1 MRSLTSI
8 GLTENL
14 LQKFAYIG
22 QGILGTLER
31 KVGNKNVRHSLLDV
45 QFRDSARNIN
55 PAREASGIVQQD
67 LVFANVEQNR
77 R

>member
-14 LQKFAYIG
+14 LQKLAYIG

-31 KVGNKNVRHSLLDV
+31 KVGSKDVRHSLPDV
-45 QFRDSARNIN
+45 QFCDSARNIN

-67 LVFANVEQNR
+67 LVFTNVEQNR